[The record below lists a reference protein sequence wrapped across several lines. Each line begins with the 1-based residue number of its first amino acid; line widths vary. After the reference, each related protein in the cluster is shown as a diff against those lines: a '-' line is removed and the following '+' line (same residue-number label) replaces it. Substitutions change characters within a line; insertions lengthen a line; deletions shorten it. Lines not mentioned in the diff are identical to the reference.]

1 MFSVYWNLLF
11 KLHRFQGQ
19 CNDGERG
26 KKGPQRLPWTMSCGH
41 GDYRIGGEGEVT
53 EHMSVS
59 SSKVGLVIGRGGE
72 MMRSIKDNSGALKG
86 ILSQP
91 LSYE

>member
-1 MFSVYWNLLF
+1 
-11 KLHRFQGQ
+11 
-19 CNDGERG
+19 
-26 KKGPQRLPWTMSCGH
+26 
-41 GDYRIGGEGEVT
+41 
-53 EHMSVS
+53 MSVS

>member
-1 MFSVYWNLLF
+1 MMGSEGRMN
-11 KLHRFQGQ
+11 HRGF
-19 CNDGERG
+19 
-26 KKGPQRLPWTMSCGH
+26 PGH
-41 GDYRIGGEGEVT
+41 GFGDYRRGRGEGEVT

-72 MMRSIKDNSGALKG
+72 MMRSIKDNSGAHKG

>member
-1 MFSVYWNLLF
+1 MLIGICFLSCIGF
-11 KLHRFQGQ
+11 RDHAMMGSE
-19 CNDGERG
+19 GRG
-26 KKGPQRLPWTMSCGH
+26 ASLDMGF
-41 GDYRIGGEGEVT
+41 GDYRRGRGEGEVT

-91 LSYE
+91 LS

>member
-1 MFSVYWNLLF
+1 MMGSEGRMN
-11 KLHRFQGQ
+11 HRGF
-19 CNDGERG
+19 
-26 KKGPQRLPWTMSCGH
+26 PGH
-41 GDYRIGGEGEVT
+41 GFGDYRSGGEGEVT